1 MLRYMWI
8 LVILMMVST
17 VLGQSEIKPRGPSYP
32 RIARFYG
39 AGVYKGKS
47 REHLDF
53 VSRYDLLVGGVGSDA
68 DKEVA
73 YLRQKN
79 PDIKLLF
86 YYSIKEN
93 KAGRAEVKDSWWL
106 RTMDGKHVSDW
117 PGQHKLN
124 LTMPDVVEFVVDDV
138 LAKFHQATFR
148 WDGIFFDC
156 FEQRMRG
163 RRQFDLDRDGKP
175 DDRKELDRKW
185 ARGVNRIVSETF
197 RRTDGKLLYMCNAWY
212 LVDGPY
218 KYLNGCLGEG
228 VMDRIYYG
236 KAGKWTWASNF
247 ALYRKWMKLGRKPC
261 LVSLVN
267 GDGKI
272 HDPWKRSELF
282 KRGKMDADMEEAR
295 HDEKRMRFG
304 LATTLMGDG
313 YFAYN
318 AYTSRGD
325 WWYKEYDAPL
335 GYPAGEAKEMPNGT
349 WRRPYDGGLV
359 LVNPTRKQV
368 HIELDRSYVDATSER
383 SVKALDLA
391 GQDGKILILS
401 NR

>member
-1 MLRYMWI
+1 MLAG
-8 LVILMMVST
+8 T
-17 VLGQSEIKPRGPSYP
+17 VLAQSEPTSRGPSYP

-39 AGVYKGKS
+39 AGVYKGRSK
-47 REHLDF
+47 EHLDL
-53 VSRYDLLVGGVGSDA
+53 VSQYDLIVGGVGANA

-79 PDIKLLF
+79 PHIRLLF

-93 KAGRAEVKDSWWL
+93 KAGRKEVKDSWWL
-106 RTMDGKHVSDW
+106 RTIDGKHASDW

-124 LTMPDVVEFVVDDV
+124 LTIPEVVDFVVNDI
-138 LAKFHQATFR
+138 LAKFHKASFQ

-163 RRQFDLDRDGKP
+163 GRQFDLDGDGKP
-175 DDRKELDRKW
+175 DDKRELDRKW
-185 ARGVNRIVSETF
+185 AAGVNRIVSEGF
-197 RRTDGKLLYMCNAWY
+197 RRTGGKLLYMCNSWY
-212 LVDGPY
+212 LADGPY
-218 KYLNGCLGEG
+218 EYLNGSLGEG
-228 VMDRIYYG
+228 VIDRIYYG
-236 KAGKWTWASNF
+236 KSHKWTWASNL
-247 ALYRKWMKLGRKPC
+247 ALYHKWMKLGRKPC

-272 HDPWKRSELF
+272 HNAWERKELY
-282 KRGKMDADMEEAR
+282 KQGKMEADLEAAR
-295 HDEKRMRFG
+295 RDEQRMRFG

-335 GYPAGEAKEMPNGT
+335 GYPAGDAKEMPDGT
-349 WRRPYDGGLV
+349 WQRRYDGGRV
-359 LVNPTRKQV
+359 LVNPTPKPVNIQ
-368 HIELDRSYVDATSER
+368 LDRPYIDATTGDP
-383 SVKALDLA
+383 VTALDLPS
-391 GQDGKILILS
+391 QDGRLLIAPKK
-401 NR
+401 